1 LKTILVIFLIGTVT
15 VSSCAWFDQS
25 SHERIV
31 GEYMVGWNDL
41 VQNRSISKPVK
52 DCSGC
57 FEVLVSS
64 YVYAVGHNDSFII
77 AKQHFCADTTKTY
90 YYVIDIKKNE
100 NQTGTKGVYE
110 FSDKQS
116 FDSFR
121 KRLKISHIPFDMNY
135 PENP

>member
-1 LKTILVIFLIGTVT
+1 M
-15 VSSCAWFDQS
+15 
-25 SHERIV
+25 

-41 VQNRSISKPVK
+41 VQNRSITKPIK

-57 FEVLVSS
+57 FSVLVSS
-64 YVYAVGHNDSFII
+64 YVYAVGHNDSFIV
-77 AKQHFCADTTKTY
+77 ARQHFGADTTKTY
-90 YYVIDIKKNE
+90 YYIIDIKKNE
-100 NQTGTKGVYE
+100 DQTGTKGVHE

-121 KRLKISHIPFDMNY
+121 KRMKILHIPFDMNY